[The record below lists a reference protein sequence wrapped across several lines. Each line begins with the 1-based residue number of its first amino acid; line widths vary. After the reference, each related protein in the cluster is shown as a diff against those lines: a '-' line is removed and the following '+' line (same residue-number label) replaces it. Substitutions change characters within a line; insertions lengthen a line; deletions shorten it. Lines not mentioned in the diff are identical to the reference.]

1 MWLAGP
7 DPARLPRALD
17 MLLAAQARTFLYTAD
32 VVTAVENFPGHRG
45 TVNGILKGFLGFGW
59 SNTYA
64 SDITHRPHDITHR
77 PQSSHC
83 CSCILSMSTVLI
95 GGTTRSSL
103 MPSLL
108 WPFLLPGT

>member
-45 TVNGILKGFLGFGW
+45 TVNGILKYSVSPLRQYL
-59 SNTYA
+59 N
-64 SDITHRPHDITHR
+64 DVIN
-77 PQSSHC
+77 
-83 CSCILSMSTVLI
+83 
-95 GGTTRSSL
+95 
-103 MPSLL
+103 
-108 WPFLLPGT
+108 